1 VSRRP
6 PPPATTV
13 RSLGADDEPARAA
26 CVVLVAGPTLL
37 VTRGVDAPIV
47 LGRDPDCDIP
57 LDSPKISRRHA
68 RIEPGPPPTVQD
80 LGSTNGVRV
89 HGTKHVG
96 GAPVPLAIG
105 DAFQVGP
112 FSVLLLPGAG
122 GSEPKAP
129 PRARLVVADPTPD
142 GVHPTVARIAASD
155 VNILVSGETGA
166 GKEVLA
172 RTIHA
177 LSKRKGP
184 LLALNCAAVH
194 EGLLESELFGHERGA
209 FTGAVQAKA
218 GLLES
223 AAGGTVFLDEIGDLP
238 AGVQAKLLRVIEARE
253 AYRLGANR
261 PVALDVRFVAA
272 THKDLRAEIAR
283 GAFREDLYY
292 RLNGLT
298 LVVPPLRERKDAI
311 LGLATRLIAD
321 AAKRQGLA
329 RPPALHADAV
339 AALQAHAWPGNVREL
354 RAVLDRALLL
364 ADGALLG
371 AEHLVIEEPIGGEPD
386 PAASLSTADAA
397 ERDRIVRALDD
408 HAGNQTRAAKALG
421 ISRATLV
428 NKIALFRIPRPRDR
442 RGV

>member
-1 VSRRP
+1 
-6 PPPATTV
+6 V
-13 RSLGADDEPARAA
+13 RSVGAVDGPGRAA
-26 CVVLVAGPTLL
+26 HVVLVAGPALL

-89 HGTKHVG
+89 HGKKHVG
-96 GAPVPLAIG
+96 GEPVPLAVG

-112 FSVLLLPGAG
+112 FSVLLLPDG
-122 GSEPKAP
+122 GDREAQAP
-129 PRARLVVADPTPD
+129 PRARLVVNDPTPG

-155 VNILVSGETGA
+155 VNVLVHGETGA

-172 RTIHA
+172 RTLHE

-184 LLALNCAAVH
+184 MLALNCAAMH

-209 FTGAVQAKA
+209 FTGALQAKA

-223 AAGGTVFLDEIGDLP
+223 AAGGTVFLDEVGDLP
-238 AGVQAKLLRVIEARE
+238 TGVQAKLLRVIEARE
-253 AYRLGANR
+253 AFRLGSNR
-261 PVALDVRFVAA
+261 PVALDVRFIAA
-272 THKDLRAEIAR
+272 THKDLRAELGR
-283 GAFREDLYY
+283 GTFREDLYF

-298 LVVPPLRERKDAI
+298 LVIPPLRERREAI

-321 AAKRQGLA
+321 AAKRRGLR
-329 RPPALHADAV
+329 RPPALRADAV
-339 AALQAHAWPGNVREL
+339 AALHAHAWPGNVREL

-364 ADGALLG
+364 ADGPELG
-371 AEHLVIEEPIGGEPD
+371 VEHLVIEEPLGGDAGAGPT
-386 PAASLSTADAA
+386 LSTAEAA
-397 ERDRIVRALDD
+397 ERDRIQRALDD
-408 HAGNQTRAAKALG
+408 HAGNQTRAARALG
-421 ISRATLV
+421 VSRATLV
-428 NKIALFRIPRPRDR
+428 NKLALFRIARPRGR
-442 RGV
+442 RDDA